1 LDARGPA
8 AGGFNGPVTIA
19 TTGDYFDLFVEN
31 GLDPDPEAATT
42 SGDLLIW
49 EFGAA
54 ARRRA
59 HRDVRRQTRARVA
72 PSTLGG
78 DVRPRRLGS
87 CRVRSLLDGGD
98 ALMEIILR
106 ATAIYLFIYLV
117 IRVMGKR
124 ELGEMSA
131 FELILLVMIGDL
143 VQQAVTQ
150 EDYSVTGAVLAVGT
164 IAFWVVVS
172 SYASFRW
179 KRASR
184 VLAENS
190 GLLTG
195 Y

>member
-1 LDARGPA
+1 
-8 AGGFNGPVTIA
+8 
-19 TTGDYFDLFVEN
+19 
-31 GLDPDPEAATT
+31 
-42 SGDLLIW
+42 
-49 EFGAA
+49 
-54 ARRRA
+54 
-59 HRDVRRQTRARVA
+59 
-72 PSTLGG
+72 
-78 DVRPRRLGS
+78 
-87 CRVRSLLDGGD
+87 
-98 ALMEIILR
+98 MEIILR

-164 IAFWVVVS
+164 IAFWVVFS

-184 VLAENS
+184 VLESPPIVVIDNGRVQREILHTERVDERELQAAARKHGIRDLRDVELAVLETDGKFS
-190 GLLTG
+190 FLQRIAPGQPEPEEHIAAR
-195 Y
+195 

>member
-1 LDARGPA
+1 
-8 AGGFNGPVTIA
+8 
-19 TTGDYFDLFVEN
+19 
-31 GLDPDPEAATT
+31 
-42 SGDLLIW
+42 
-49 EFGAA
+49 
-54 ARRRA
+54 
-59 HRDVRRQTRARVA
+59 
-72 PSTLGG
+72 
-78 DVRPRRLGS
+78 
-87 CRVRSLLDGGD
+87 
-98 ALMEIILR
+98 MEIILR
-106 ATAIYLFIYLV
+106 ATAIYLFVYLV

-184 VLAENS
+184 VLESPPIVVIDNGRVQREILHAERDDERELEAAARKHGIRDLRDVELAVLETDGKFS
-190 GLLTG
+190 FLQRIVPGPPEPDEHIAAR
-195 Y
+195 

>member
-1 LDARGPA
+1 
-8 AGGFNGPVTIA
+8 
-19 TTGDYFDLFVEN
+19 
-31 GLDPDPEAATT
+31 
-42 SGDLLIW
+42 
-49 EFGAA
+49 
-54 ARRRA
+54 
-59 HRDVRRQTRARVA
+59 
-72 PSTLGG
+72 
-78 DVRPRRLGS
+78 
-87 CRVRSLLDGGD
+87 
-98 ALMEIILR
+98 MEIIPR
-106 ATAIYLFIYLV
+106 ANAIYLFIYLV

>member
-1 LDARGPA
+1 
-8 AGGFNGPVTIA
+8 
-19 TTGDYFDLFVEN
+19 
-31 GLDPDPEAATT
+31 
-42 SGDLLIW
+42 
-49 EFGAA
+49 
-54 ARRRA
+54 
-59 HRDVRRQTRARVA
+59 
-72 PSTLGG
+72 
-78 DVRPRRLGS
+78 
-87 CRVRSLLDGGD
+87 
-98 ALMEIILR
+98 MEIILR

-184 VLAENS
+184 VLESPPIVVIDNGRVQHEILHTERVDERELVAAARKHGIRDLRDVELAVLETDGKFS
-190 GLLTG
+190 FLQRIGPAQPERDEHIAAR
-195 Y
+195 